1 MYGLGGGRWSQFCT
15 KSCKRKDTQGTGNAL
30 RITHYSES
38 DSLSSLRLSTR
49 AGTFWRPACFT
60 FCSKSTSMQVARNSC
75 REALVGCVFLSQNC
89 AAKAAASEADRIWCS
104 SWSYA
109 GCCEPP
115 VRGFFAVLGVLMRL
129 TLHPGSS
136 PRACSFASQR
146 LLPCIWGCNS
156 MWREFVPG
164 HGGCLLTKTASKQ
177 HRHCPKK
184 TKISNIL
191 SVQHAD
197 SGCSK

>member
-1 MYGLGGGRWSQFCT
+1 MCMLFEICEKRPFQKCMDWGGGGRWSQFCT

-38 DSLSSLRLSTR
+38 DSLSSLRLFTR

-75 REALVGCVFLSQNC
+75 CEALVGCVFLSQNC

-104 SWSYA
+104 SWSHA

-115 VRGFFAVLGVLMRL
+115 VRCFFAVLGVLMRL
-129 TLHPGSS
+129 TCTQVAAPE
-136 PRACSFASQR
+136 RALLRVKDCCGAS
-146 LLPCIWGCNS
+146 GDA
-156 MWREFVPG
+156 
-164 HGGCLLTKTASKQ
+164 TA
-177 HRHCPKK
+177 RGVNLYPDMVAVC
-184 TKISNIL
+184 
-191 SVQHAD
+191 
-197 SGCSK
+197 